1 MTRTLG
7 GHDTWALGPFT
18 APQGAPRPTPAPAPR
33 PPRGPLRRHPVTTV
47 ALALLALVVLVA
59 GGGLLYQWRY
69 AGPHQVSGDS
79 ALGRLRAG
87 GSVAPADPGAL
98 RPAQGVYRFTGTA
111 QEKLSFPPL
120 SHTEGP
126 AFPGTVT
133 YARDGCWTFRLDY
146 STLHW
151 QSTTYCPRGGNLV
164 ESGRAG
170 WYRWFVGAL
179 AVSDTATFTCAEMIL
194 PTGLSVG
201 ASFTFACR
209 GTNAPLDTGTVFMSG
224 TNRYLGAETVR
235 VAGTAV
241 TTLHFREVATVSGG
255 QSGTSTAD
263 TWVATADGL
272 PVKGTWSTSVRS
284 PSPLGTSTLSGTG
297 SFALASLQP
306 RR

>member
-1 MTRTLG
+1 MSRTLG
-7 GHDTWALGPFT
+7 GRDTWALGPFT
-18 APQGAPRPTPAPAPR
+18 APQGTRRPVPAPSPR
-33 PPRGPLRRHPVTTV
+33 PPGGRFRRHPVTTV
-47 ALALLALVVLVA
+47 VLAVVTLVVLVA

-69 AGPHQVSGDS
+69 AAPHQVSGES
-79 ALGRLRAG
+79 ALQRLRAG
-87 GSVAPADPGAL
+87 ERVSLGDPGAL
-98 RPAQGVYRFTGTA
+98 RPAQGVYRFTGRA

-151 QSTTYCPRGGNLV
+151 QSTTYCPRAGNLV

-170 WYRWFVGAL
+170 WYRWVVGAL
-179 AVSDTATFTCAEMIL
+179 AVSDTATFTCTEMIL
-194 PTGLSVG
+194 PTVLSAG
-201 ASFTFACR
+201 ASFSFACR
-209 GTNAPLDTGTVFMSG
+209 GTNAPLDTGTVLMSG
-224 TNRYLGAETVR
+224 TNRYVGAETVR
-235 VAGTAV
+235 VGGTAV
-241 TTLHFREVATVSGG
+241 STVHFREVATVSGG

-263 TWVATADGL
+263 TWMDIADGL

-284 PSPLGTSTLSGTG
+284 PSPLGTSTLSGSG